1 MELILEWSLSSKKQL
16 IQQLVL
22 LSKQVIDS
30 YPYLNEL
37 NGYLDELNANNLLE
51 YEAFKLTEQDK
62 LETSIKL
69 AIAWKRSLI

>member
-30 YPYLNEL
+30 SPYLNEL
-37 NGYLDELNANNLLE
+37 NGYLDELNANTLLE

>member
-1 MELILEWSLSSKKQL
+1 MEFIIKKAAYSTTGFIIKASS
-16 IQQLVL
+16 
-22 LSKQVIDS
+22 
-30 YPYLNEL
+30 PYLNEL
-37 NGYLDELNANNLLE
+37 NGYLDELNANTLLE